1 MPSDSAH
8 LLIPAARLPGAQPA
22 WPPHLLQW
30 LGRAVPTERID
41 TEEDGPALP
50 HELAVARHNGLP
62 DAPGLTPWAAFETG
76 TAGRPCAWIKPCHW
90 QVGAQYVALADPE
103 TLALDAAESEAL
115 MRAAAPYFEEDG
127 IALTHALPGAWLAM
141 GEVFRGLRT
150 WSLERAAG
158 RPITPEM
165 LQASTGHQPGLRRL
179 QSEMQMLF
187 YTQPVNDQRVARGQ
201 LPVNAFWVTGAG
213 VLEQAHAPRPGLQID
228 DRLMAAA
235 RAGDAAAHAQAWLA
249 LDADIATHWLPRLKA
264 GEALRLTLCGERAAQ
279 TLDIRPA
286 TLGSRLRGLL
296 RGTDTTP
303 LDHL

>member
-1 MPSDSAH
+1 MPPDSAH
-8 LLIPAARLPGAQPA
+8 LLIPAARLPGAQSS

-30 LGRAVPTERID
+30 LGRAAPTDRIA

-62 DAPGLTPWAAFETG
+62 DAPGLTPWAALETG
-76 TAGRPCAWIKPCHW
+76 TVGRPCAWIKPCYW

-103 TLALDAAESEAL
+103 TLALEAAESEAL

-127 IALTHALPGAWLAM
+127 IALAHALPGAWLAT

-165 LQASTGHQPGLRRL
+165 LQASTGHQPALRRL

-228 DRLMAAA
+228 GRLMAAA

-249 LDADIATHWLPRLKA
+249 LDADIAARWLPRLKA
-264 GEALRLTLCGERAAQ
+264 GEALRLTLCGEHAAQ
-279 TLDIRPA
+279 SFEPSPRTIA
-286 TLGSRLRGLL
+286 ARLSGLL
-296 RGTDTTP
+296 RRVDTALIDT
-303 LDHL
+303 L